1 MVVLFYCFVTFK
13 FFFFLH
19 TFFLFIP
26 HEYVSIKSID
36 SILLSSFELKE
47 ILLIYSVKTLYLS
60 LLNRCLYSV
69 VSLRPS
75 ESISLYSK

>member
-36 SILLSSFELKE
+36 SILLSSFELKATF
-47 ILLIYSVKTLYLS
+47 LNSSVKALCLS
-60 LLNRCLYSV
+60 LLNLCCVCNINL
-69 VSLRPS
+69 LF
-75 ESISLYSK
+75 L